1 MLRAFLEEK
10 LRNVLS
16 DIEKAQIE
24 ITQHITTTADLKPK
38 DDKTVEKISQVL
50 RNLNAIVE
58 KLSLIQNEFRSLIS
72 AIIEFVKNVSNTKSR
87 VVSYFERAPSV
98 GAQNIEGLLNENNRF
113 TEEISTQFH
122 NLMDQS
128 ETLIGQIRRQE
139 PMEIKEHDIKY
150 VMSLLDTLRLMF
162 EMQNKVRVDNLRR
175 EVDTHRFR
183 KDLNDIFQN
192 IDQLKA
198 QLNESQG
205 QFRETPA
212 GAKMATLSFEYF
224 EQTIQVCFCLHFYF
238 RLCRNR

>member
-16 DIEKAQIE
+16 DVEKAQLE
-24 ITQHITTTADLKPK
+24 ITQHIQTTADLKPK
-38 DDKTVEKISQVL
+38 DEKTVEKISQVL

-72 AIIEFVKNVSNTKSR
+72 AIIDFVKNVSSTKSR

-98 GAQNIEGLLNENNRF
+98 GAQNIEELLNENNRF

-122 NLMDQS
+122 SLMDQS

-150 VMSLLDTLRLMF
+150 VMSLLDTLRLTF

-205 QFRETPA
+205 QFMETPV

-224 EQTIQVCFCLHFYF
+224 EQTIQVCLQFYF
-238 RLCRNR
+238 RLRSNR